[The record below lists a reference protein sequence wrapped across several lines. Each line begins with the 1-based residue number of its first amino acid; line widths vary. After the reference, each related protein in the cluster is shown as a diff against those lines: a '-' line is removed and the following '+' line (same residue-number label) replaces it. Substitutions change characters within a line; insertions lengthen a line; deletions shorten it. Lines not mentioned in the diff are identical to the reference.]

1 MEQIEQQI
9 AKLSKYN
16 SAALINLRINHLWM
30 NINSYAVSGKY
41 FQWNNELDRVWCEL
55 GGDIVE
61 GSKEE
66 KAIKKIEG
74 EVSKKLKEFKDKKGF
89 DSFND
94 TDKETMSKIYT
105 ILQKKELF
113 LRRLMNKQGK
123 GTAYD
128 EDDDFE

>member
-1 MEQIEQQI
+1 MEEVEQQI
-9 AKLSKYN
+9 VKLSKYN

-30 NINSYAVSGKY
+30 NINNYATSGKY

-55 GGDIVE
+55 GGDIVDD
-61 GSKEE
+61 SKEE
-66 KAIKKIEG
+66 KKFKEIEKK
-74 EVSKKLKEFKDKKGF
+74 VSEELKEFKDKKGF
-89 DSFND
+89 DSFNNED
-94 TDKETMSKIYT
+94 RKKMSKIYNV
-105 ILQKKELF
+105 LQKKELF

>member
-1 MEQIEQQI
+1 MEEVEQQAI
-9 AKLSKYN
+9 KLSKIN

-30 NINSYAVSGKY
+30 NINSYAVSGRY

-66 KAIKKIEG
+66 KKFKEIEG
-74 EVSKKLKEFKDKKGF
+74 KVSEELKELKDKKGF
-89 DSFND
+89 DTFNNED
-94 TDKETMSKIYT
+94 RKKMSEIYSV
-105 ILQKKELF
+105 LQKKELF